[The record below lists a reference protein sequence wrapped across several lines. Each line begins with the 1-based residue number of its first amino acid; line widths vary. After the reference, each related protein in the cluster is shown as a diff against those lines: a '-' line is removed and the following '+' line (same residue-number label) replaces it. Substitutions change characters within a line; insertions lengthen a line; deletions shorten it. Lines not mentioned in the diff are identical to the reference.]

1 MLTGTRCKVHA
12 CLTLLENGQYQL
24 AAQCAKEALV
34 ALNTEDK
41 RRAAAAA
48 AAATA
53 ATAAAAAAAAVN
65 HNSVSSSDKD
75 QQQQQHDLLQQG
87 RGSMLQCL
95 HCLAMA
101 EENLGKY

>member
-1 MLTGTRCKVHA
+1 VHA

-24 AAQCAKEALV
+24 AAQSAKEALV
-34 ALNTEDK
+34 ALNTEEK

-48 AAATA
+48 AAAVA
-53 ATAAAAAAAAVN
+53 
-65 HNSVSSSDKD
+65 HKSSDSSSSDAGANSSKD
-75 QQQQQHDLLQQG
+75 REKQQQQQYDLLRQG

-101 EENLGKY
+101 EENLGM